1 MFLIFEM
8 LETLK
13 QLALLGGTRK
23 VLRISSKELA
33 ERIGQSTQ
41 TAARKLKELE
51 EAGYVERT
59 VSKDGQYVVITE
71 KGKDRLHREYLDYR
85 KIFEEL
91 PDSVV
96 IKGRVT
102 GGVGEGAYYV
112 SLEGYRRQFV
122 EKLGFDP
129 FPGTLNLKIPKEQL
143 FFRKL
148 LDREE
153 GIKIEGFSA
162 ENRTFGEVKAFLCRV
177 GKANEANKID
187 AALVIPQR
195 THYPSDVLEV
205 ISPVKLRDELGLE
218 DGDVVELEVFL
229 GGVNDV
235 RQR

>member
-1 MFLIFEM
+1 M

-13 QLALLGGTRK
+13 QLALLGGTRR

-33 ERIGQSTQ
+33 EKIGQSTQ

-51 EAGYVERT
+51 NAGYIERT
-59 VSKDGQYVVITE
+59 ISKDGQYIVITE
-71 KGKDRLHREYLDYR
+71 KGRDLLHKEYIDYR

-91 PDSVV
+91 PDSIV
-96 IKGRVT
+96 IRGRVT

-112 SLEGYRRQFV
+112 SLEGYRRQFI

-129 FPGTLNLKIPKEQL
+129 FPGTLNLKIPKEQM

-162 ENRTFGEVKAFLCRV
+162 ENRTFGEVKAFLCKIS
-177 GKANEANKID
+177 KAGDCKD
-187 AALVIPQR
+187 PVDSALVIPQR

-205 ISPVKLRDELGLE
+205 IAPVRLRDVLGLE
-218 DGDVVELEVFL
+218 DGDIVELEVFL
-229 GGVNDV
+229 
-235 RQR
+235 